1 MFAEGCEGE
10 CGVKNIECFA
20 AGRNKGYTTRKQCIF
35 YKKLLDAGMT
45 QSKNDYFP
53 RCQMSRSYSAM
64 VRSEENLAAEATFIR
79 HLRPK
84 AMRSA

>member
-10 CGVKNIECFA
+10 CGVKNMECFA
-20 AGRNKGYTTRKQCIF
+20 AGRNEGHTTRKQCIF

-64 VRSEENLAAEATFIR
+64 VRSLEKKPAF
-79 HLRPK
+79 
-84 AMRSA
+84 AMLTRLI

>member
-10 CGVKNIECFA
+10 CGVKNMECFA
-20 AGRNKGYTTRKQCIF
+20 AGRNEGYTTGKQCIF

-64 VRSEENLAAEATFIR
+64 ARLAHGGSPPAGQKQRSGYQ
-79 HLRPK
+79 
-84 AMRSA
+84 